1 VETPSQSNLDPPL
14 IDFNLL
20 SPPQYN
26 SNSTP
31 QQPSPSIPPPK
42 GKRTLPAGPQP
53 SPKRAS
59 VNLPSSMTTSEELG
73 ELIMRDVELLSS
85 VGWRSFVKHRRG
97 RGDFSSLDNVN
108 HPARRL
114 LMNLKHR
121 GAPVKFTTPP
131 WTTEQIDKAIRR
143 GPHKSCN
150 EYIDFLDEEFIDMIR
165 KGQWV
170 ILPASVAKKLVG
182 LRVSPPG
189 VVPQRDRRPRWICD
203 YTWSGVN
210 LETIR
215 LAPKEAMQFGTCL
228 DRVLREI
235 LLADPKYG
243 PVYLNK
249 TDLSDGFYRED
260 LNPGDIP
267 KLGVIYPSRPG
278 QEEPLIAFPLV
289 LPMGW
294 AESPPYFC
302 AATET
307 VADLANSRLQDA
319 SHVPDDHHLD
329 DLAHATPAKNTAPTT
344 YASTSAV
351 AVPTERDPCLQH
363 SSTKPLQYVDIF
375 VDDFVSAAQKPF
387 LRRVRRTLLRAIDDV
402 FRPNDHLDNEHRRD
416 PVSIKKLLKGDCS
429 WSTVKLIL
437 GWIVDTANMTIQ
449 LPPHRVERLWE
460 ILNSIPRRQKRT
472 SVKKWHKVLGELRS
486 MAIALPGSRSMFG
499 RLQNAL
505 CLDGTSRIAL
515 NKGVHQALDDFRW
528 IAKDLTERPTRIQ
541 EIVPLLPGAE
551 GDHDASGAGAG
562 GVWFPSNTLVPR
574 GAWKPNVPV
583 VWRIEWPDWV
593 RARLVSAD
601 NPTGDITNSDLECA
615 GGLIQLEALAQT
627 FDIRER
633 TVVSKGDNL
642 NTTFWERKG
651 STTTDSVPA
660 YLLRLFGLHQRFH
673 RYVPRFDYI
682 PGKSNLLAD
691 AFSRDFHLSWPELHS
706 HLAHLFPQNGGCQG
720 YQVWTP
726 PPQLLSGI
734 LSALQRKQ
742 CARESVLVA
751 PAAPSPTG
759 PSGKSS
765 AMTWASTPFSKPSAT
780 KFPSFKS
787 SSSLF
792 VPADLQ
798 PTKIQSGLERLKI
811 TYGVLHRRTSP
822 WVKEIRAPIL
832 RETSTSGSSV

>member
-1 VETPSQSNLDPPL
+1 VEIPSHNKLDPPL
-14 IDFNLL
+14 VDSTLL

-26 SNSTP
+26 SNLTS
-31 QQPSPSIPPPK
+31 QQPSPSTTPPPK

-59 VNLPSSMTTSEELG
+59 VNLPSSMTSEELG
-73 ELIMRDVELLSS
+73 ELIMRDVELLSR

-108 HPARRL
+108 HPARRV
-114 LMNLKHR
+114 LMHLKHR

-215 LAPKEAMQFGTCL
+215 LAPKEAMQFGNCL

-249 TDLSDGFYRED
+249 TDLSDGFYREC
-260 LNPGDIP
+260 LNPDDIP

-278 QEEPLIAFPLV
+278 QEEPLIALPLV

-307 VADLANSRLQDA
+307 VADLANSRLQDP
-319 SHVPDDHHLD
+319 SHVPDEHHLD
-329 DLAHATPAKNTAPTT
+329 DLAHATQAENAVPTT
-344 YASTSAV
+344 HAPLGAV

-363 SSTKPLQYVDIF
+363 SSTTPLQYVDIF
-375 VDDFVSAAQKPF
+375 VDDFLSAAQKPF

-416 PVSIKKLLKGDCS
+416 PVSMKKLLKGDCS

-437 GWIVDTANMTIQ
+437 GWIVDTVNMTIQ

-486 MAIALPGSRSMFG
+486 MAIALPGSRNMFG

-505 CLDGTSRIAL
+505 CLDGSSRIAL

-562 GVWFPSNTLVPR
+562 GIWFPSDTLVPR
-574 GAWKPNVPV
+574 GTWKPNVPV

-601 NPTGDITNSDLECA
+601 NPNGDITNSDLECA

-691 AFSRDFHLSWPELHS
+691 AFSRDFHLSWPDLYS
-706 HLAHLFPQNGGCQG
+706 QLAHLFPQNAGYPG

-759 PSGKSS
+759 ASGKSS

-792 VPADLQ
+792 VPENLQ
-798 PTKIQSGLERLKI
+798 PTRIQSGLERLKI
-811 TYGVLHRRTSP
+811 TYGVLRRRTSP
-822 WVKEIRAPIL
+822 WVKETRVPIQQ
-832 RETSTSGSSV
+832 ETSISGSSV